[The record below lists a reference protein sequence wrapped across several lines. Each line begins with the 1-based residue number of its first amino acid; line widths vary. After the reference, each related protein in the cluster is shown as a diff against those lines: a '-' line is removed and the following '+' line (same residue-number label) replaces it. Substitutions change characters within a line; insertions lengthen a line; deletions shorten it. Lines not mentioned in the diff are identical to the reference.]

1 MWQFGIKIT
10 VDLRVNG
17 MENTARQ
24 HRGVLGACKTQKKLV
39 FLLWLGLV
47 GVTKFIA
54 KSSLSSA
61 ATEWIMTSM
70 CFIMLLDP
78 TFKLSTKI
86 CCCSILE
93 NVCVAKSLSRIVR
106 SIAKLRPIMLV
117 ITCFTGFLRG

>member
-1 MWQFGIKIT
+1 
-10 VDLRVNG
+10 
-17 MENTARQ
+17 
-24 HRGVLGACKTQKKLV
+24 
-39 FLLWLGLV
+39 
-47 GVTKFIA
+47 
-54 KSSLSSA
+54 
-61 ATEWIMTSM
+61 
-70 CFIMLLDP
+70 LLDP